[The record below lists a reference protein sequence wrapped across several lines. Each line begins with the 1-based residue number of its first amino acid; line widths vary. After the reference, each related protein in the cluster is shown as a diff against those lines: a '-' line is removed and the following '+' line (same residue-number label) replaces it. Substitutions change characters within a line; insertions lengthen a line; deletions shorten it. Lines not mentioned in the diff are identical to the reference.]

1 MEGMYSNSDVE
12 RIFSDVLHQ
21 ILVAADTSSLQSLRG
36 ELLQLVRYKMDTQRK
51 VIYSS
56 LLTSQVI
63 DTDLRVCNATT
74 VNT

>member
-63 DTDLRVCNATT
+63 DTDLRVCNATS
-74 VNT
+74 VNS